1 MHFLKFP
8 NSLWFWQAGSG
19 TELQK
24 TASLDAV
31 ITASV
36 AETSVAFDAST
47 SVIPFS
53 VSAAY
58 LVSISGEPF
67 DQVSFE
73 LSAFTYTVSA
83 TPTKSILAY
92 ISANFD
98 GVAPELFARLTA
110 TPIYTL
116 VQSGQFNKSV
126 EASYN
131 ISASAGTASIGSYL
145 SVTGSYSLSAS
156 PDISASASDAY
167 SVSAAYA
174 ITASTNILLN
184 VTQGAVS
191 KSVLAAYVLSASIV
205 PTITVDRGGGFVW
218 SRRKRRRLPIRIG
231 FPLRD

>member
-1 MHFLKFP
+1 VHFLKFP

-53 VSAAY
+53 
-58 LVSISGEPF
+58 G
-67 DQVSFE
+67 
-73 LSAFTYTVSA
+73 A